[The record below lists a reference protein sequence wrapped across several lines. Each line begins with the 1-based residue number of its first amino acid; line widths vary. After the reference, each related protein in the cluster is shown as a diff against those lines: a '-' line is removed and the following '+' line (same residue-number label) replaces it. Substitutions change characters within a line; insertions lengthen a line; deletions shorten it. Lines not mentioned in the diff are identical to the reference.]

1 MSVCL
6 SLCIMQAG
14 VDSAHHD
21 THTHTHTLPRGVSAC
36 YSDSTAD
43 KTNNR
48 QIYKN
53 GLKFH
58 LILGDF
64 HINAAFINPVFRHAS
79 RFRKTRGARKINRL
93 NYNWKFWRH
102 LSPNSLATFVMGEK
116 KIDVWEPSVPK
127 NVFICSHTCSFISAI
142 FCFM

>member
-1 MSVCL
+1 MIIMNYSSPSLEVINIFLLSAHFLQYFPYIILSFLSHTSFLSVCWQPCAVL
-6 SLCIMQAG
+6 TTASHW
-14 VDSAHHD
+14 VTT

-93 NYNWKFWRH
+93 NYN
-102 LSPNSLATFVMGEK
+102 
-116 KIDVWEPSVPK
+116 
-127 NVFICSHTCSFISAI
+127 
-142 FCFM
+142 